1 MSSSPGNFDRLLAL
15 LSLKRYEQ
23 PPPRYFAEFS
33 GVVLAR
39 LERGDGRERFSW
51 WRRCVGQWEESPVLA
66 CSLGVGACSLLLL
79 GLSYFL
85 WADPPTLNE
94 NLGASRGGF
103 QAGAP
108 SLTSFT
114 ASPNYQGNA
123 SHVGL
128 TTTNPIHNPELL
140 AVR

>member
-1 MSSSPGNFDRLLAL
+1 MSSSLGNFDRLLRL

-51 WRRCVGQWEESPVLA
+51 WRRCMAQWEESPVLA
-66 CSLGVGACSLLLL
+66 CSLGVAACSLLLL

-85 WADPPTLNE
+85 LAEPPTLNE
-94 NLGASRGGF
+94 NLGPSRNTF

-108 SLTSFT
+108 SLAPF
-114 ASPNYQGNA
+114 AGNPNYQNGA
-123 SHVGL
+123 SRVAL
-128 TTTNPIHNPELL
+128 TTTNPIQN
-140 AVR
+140 